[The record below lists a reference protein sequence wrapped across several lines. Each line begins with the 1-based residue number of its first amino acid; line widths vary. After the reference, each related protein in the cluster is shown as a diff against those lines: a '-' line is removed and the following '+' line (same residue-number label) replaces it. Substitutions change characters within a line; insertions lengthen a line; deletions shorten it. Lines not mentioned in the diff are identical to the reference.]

1 MPPPNEHDPS
11 SQELRRD
18 MRFSVNQAARIVRP
32 GQGDI
37 ACEIRDFCLGGLF
50 LKYSDPHGDFDIFD
64 GLEGAD
70 ADIVFTQALP
80 AAGTLPGQ
88 SEQVFRI
95 QAQLMR
101 ASATGIGVAFTRP
114 PIDALRAL
122 QKLRMAG
129 HRQRL
134 QALTGAA
141 PDNQSLRTT
150 CTTLLRETLIQTH
163 DHLSRLIVDKLHL
176 AALHAI
182 GISEH
187 SGLLNAPLAFK
198 THAKIVQTAWVN
210 KVLAGLN
217 PTHAPSHPAVP
228 DELALVDEMDFEDWL
243 GTSSEVTRL
252 EGHFKEQLADIEPR
266 VSQLFAQSYDHLSN
280 PFGPAQICH
289 AYRAAIQDMSILSKA
304 RTVAYTTLREVLTE
318 HLASLYA
325 ELLAWLPVSEAER
338 TQHTP
343 SLRGTQTPSSPEE
356 IAAAGAGTPE
366 VGSAPQQGALGRLTR
381 SLMDFFRREPA
392 QASIPPGAQPP
403 LPGTPAAAPH
413 SAHATHFTE
422 TSPVLQRLS
431 AAGTLP
437 QNLNTEMRRS
447 VDMFGALF
455 DTMHAEKSVSA
466 GIRPFFSQL
475 ENSLVKLAI
484 TDPGF
489 LGSPS
494 HPAHKVLNTLDR
506 ISMIAGEDGKIT
518 DARLLRLMG
527 RWTDRIN
534 AEAEKNPGIFEEAR
548 TQLEHVVKPLL
559 NERIARIARLQEI
572 CEGRQRAELTR
583 IQVITRLLDNMG
595 ATVIPAILIE
605 LINSG
610 WRSVLLMAELRH
622 GVDSAEARA
631 AWQAL
636 EQLVRW
642 LDPSSGTRPAPA
654 ETQPVL
660 QYIDIHLSRVCAD
673 KFAQDRILDQLA
685 HALFDRDARPEYTTI
700 AARLRANLPE
710 PLSPEQDSLLE
721 RLRVG
726 DWLQFPDL
734 DAPLNLVWVGDT
746 PPVYVFATYRGI
758 KKVDIKRDDLLQ
770 ALQKNEVQW
779 TEDMELPL
787 MDRSY
792 SAMIQKMQRDLIWQA
807 SHDPVTGLANRRELF
822 RAIRRDWVRN
832 NNTDLDTGYVIGI
845 IQAEIQDLDGNTPGP
860 DMRNAFMREMA
871 QCVQRVLPAGSLRA
885 RAGEQSIAYWA
896 AMSDTISAKLVST
909 KLLNALNRLRVS
921 IDHLDIQATAYIG
934 LVWAS
939 NGLDPERYYD
949 YANAASTAA
958 RESRQQGVV
967 LHHTHDADRAKPVI
981 ALATWAHELTR
992 ILADNRL
999 ALSCQAVVDLHE
1011 AGNPMHYEVLLRPVA
1026 ECDADASQ
1034 ITTRDLL
1041 SVAERLQ
1048 RITEIDRWV
1057 FRHLI
1062 GWMREH
1068 PDRLEA
1074 IGGFAIKLSGQS
1086 VVNPLF
1092 LNFLLAELGR
1102 GDLPTHKMIF
1112 TLSEIAAV
1120 EGHSQAQHFVRQL
1133 QRLGCKMM
1141 LDEFGL
1147 GTSSYT
1153 ALKTLKLDYL
1163 KIDRSLVNEL
1173 ASSLIDEA
1181 IVRSIQETCAFLEIK
1196 TIAGFVENEDTEAKL
1211 REMGIQYAQGDLI
1224 SEPVALASLGC
1235 ADTGA
1240 MTAPPE
1246 TAGISG

>member
-1 MPPPNEHDPS
+1 MSTPNDHAS
-11 SQELRRD
+11 FSQELRRD
-18 MRFSVNQAARIVRP
+18 MRFSVHQAARIVRR
-32 GQGDI
+32 GQDDI

-50 LKYSDPHGDFDIFD
+50 LEYCDPHGDFDIFD

-70 ADIVFTQALP
+70 ADIVFSPALP
-80 AAGTLPGQ
+80 AAGADSRQ
-88 SEQVFRI
+88 SGQVFRI
-95 QAQLMR
+95 QAQLKR
-101 ASATGIGVAFTRP
+101 ASASGIGVAFTRP

-134 QALTGAA
+134 QALAGTAS
-141 PDNQSLRTT
+141 DHQSLRAT

-182 GISEH
+182 GITEH

-198 THAKIVQTAWVN
+198 SHARVVQSAWVN
-210 KVLAGLN
+210 KVLSGLETA
-217 PTHAPSHPAVP
+217 PAPSQPAAP

-243 GTSSEVTRL
+243 NTSSEVTRL
-252 EGHFKEQLADIEPR
+252 EAQFKEQLADIEPR

-289 AYRAAIQDMSILSKA
+289 AYRAAIQELEILAKA
-304 RTVAYTTLREVLTE
+304 RTVAYTTLREVLAE
-318 HLASLYA
+318 HLGSLYA
-325 ELLAWLPVSEAER
+325 ELLAWLPVSDAER
-338 TQHTP
+338 TQHAPLVRDTKVP
-343 SLRGTQTPSSPEE
+343 H
-356 IAAAGAGTPE
+356 
-366 VGSAPQQGALGRLTR
+366 SAPGTADATAPREASQQGALGRLTR
-381 SLMDFFRREPA
+381 SLMDFFRREPDPA
-392 QASIPPGAQPP
+392 LIAPGASPA
-403 LPGTPAAAPH
+403 LPGSGGPHTIATPPD
-413 SAHATHFTE
+413 ATRPFTE

-437 QNLNTEMRRS
+437 QNLNSEMRRS

-455 DTMHAEKSVSA
+455 DTMHAERSVSA

-475 ENSLVKLAI
+475 ETSLVKLAI
-484 TDPGF
+484 TDPEF

-583 IQVITRLLDNMG
+583 IQILTRLLDNMG
-595 ATVIPAILIE
+595 ATVIPAVIIE

-660 QYIDIHLSRVCAD
+660 QYIDVHLSRVCAD

-700 AARLRANLPE
+700 AARLRASLPE

-734 DAPLNLVWVGDT
+734 DAPLNLVWVGNT

-758 KKVDIKRDDLLQ
+758 KKVDIKRDHLLQ
-770 ALQKNEVQW
+770 ALEKNEVQW

-832 NNTDLDTGYVIGI
+832 KNTDLDTGYVIGI
-845 IQAEIQDLDGNTPGP
+845 IQAEIQDLHGQTPNP
-860 DMRNAFMREMA
+860 DIRNAFMREMA
-871 QCVQRVLPAGSLRA
+871 QRVQQILPAGSLLA

-921 IDHLDIQATAYIG
+921 IDQHDIQATAYIG

-958 RESRQQGVV
+958 RESRQHGVV
-967 LHHTHDADRAKPVI
+967 LHHTQDADRAKPVI

-992 ILADNRL
+992 ILAENRL
-999 ALSCQAVVDLHE
+999 ALDCQAVVDLHHS
-1011 AGNPMHYEVLLRPVA
+1011 GPPVHYEVLLRPLA
-1026 ECDADASQ
+1026 ETNAPQ

-1057 FRHLI
+1057 FRQLI

-1068 PDRLEA
+1068 PQQIEA

-1092 LNFLLAELGR
+1092 LNYVLAELGR

-1120 EGHSQAQHFVRQL
+1120 EGHSQAQHFIRQL
-1133 QRLGCKMM
+1133 QRLGCKIM

-1153 ALKTLKLDYL
+1153 ALKTLRLDYL
-1163 KIDRSLVNEL
+1163 KIDRSLLREL
-1173 ASSLIDEA
+1173 PSSLIDEA
-1181 IVRSIQETCAFLEIK
+1181 IVRSILETCAFLDIK
-1196 TIAGFVENEDTEAKL
+1196 TIAGFVENEDTRAKL
-1211 REMGIQYAQGDLI
+1211 LEMGVQYAQGYLI
-1224 SEPVALASLGC
+1224 SEPVALSDLPGTEAI
-1235 ADTGA
+1235 
-1240 MTAPPE
+1240 TAE
-1246 TAGISG
+1246 TARTSG